1 MNATPSIGVE
11 SNGKPP
17 VAVAV
22 SVAPIADRVVVH
34 YGDEH
39 LGLSEADALLHVQ
52 ELLDAVQTLR
62 DYRGQTKQ

>member
-1 MNATPSIGVE
+1 MNATPSVGVE

-17 VAVAV
+17 IPIAV
-22 SVAPIADRVVVH
+22 SVAPIHDRVVIH

-39 LGLSEADALLHVQ
+39 LGLSEADVLLHVQ

-62 DYRGQTKQ
+62 DYRRQTTQ